1 MVSSILSY
9 QLATRGVR
17 TSAALNASDST
28 QIIKQY
34 IDVLL
39 FEKLDNKRIRPTT
52 TVIDIG
58 NSSDQQHSE
67 LQNVTSVPIVSRS
80 GLYSS
85 ADRHQGIIEFANGA
99 EHPRTVDGEAVQ
111 NELAPQE
118 GMAMRCA
125 AIHREAKR
133 DPIQ

>member
-58 NSSDQQHSE
+58 NSSDQA
-67 LQNVTSVPIVSRS
+67 TSGRMSRACR
-80 GLYSS
+80 SS
-85 ADRHQGIIEFANGA
+85 L
-99 EHPRTVDGEAVQ
+99 EA
-111 NELAPQE
+111 ASTPPQTDT
-118 GMAMRCA
+118 
-125 AIHREAKR
+125 KVL
-133 DPIQ
+133 